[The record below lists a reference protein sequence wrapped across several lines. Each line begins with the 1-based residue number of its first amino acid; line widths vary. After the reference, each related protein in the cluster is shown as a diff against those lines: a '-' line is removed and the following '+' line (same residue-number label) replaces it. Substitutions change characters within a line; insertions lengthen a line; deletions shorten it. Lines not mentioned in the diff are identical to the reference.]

1 MKGFNLAIACIGLF
15 LSVSVFA
22 DVSEIPSHYKVNFD
36 NGSVYD
42 VAITPKQLTWKGISG
57 EEKGKEQ
64 TIKNYKHTNITNVIE
79 VLQWVGLKGS
89 FNTVVI
95 DHDQLKI
102 VASGKDKKESW
113 FWNGTLEKLPTA

>member
-1 MKGFNLAIACIGLF
+1 MKSVITCIGLF
-15 LSVSVFA
+15 LSASVFA
-22 DVSEIPSHYKVNFD
+22 AVSEKPSHYKVNFD

-42 VAITPKQLTWKGISG
+42 VEITAKQLTWKGVVG

-64 TIKNYKHTNITNVIE
+64 TIKHYKHTNMTNVIE

-89 FNTVVI
+89 FNTIVI

-113 FWNGTLEKLPTA
+113 FWHGTLEKLST